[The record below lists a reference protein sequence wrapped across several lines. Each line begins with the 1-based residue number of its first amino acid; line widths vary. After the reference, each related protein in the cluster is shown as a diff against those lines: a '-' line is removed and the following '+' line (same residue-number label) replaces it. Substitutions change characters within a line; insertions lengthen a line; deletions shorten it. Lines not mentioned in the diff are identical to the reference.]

1 MPSGATAQRK
11 HAHVVDVLADL
22 EHGEQLF
29 ADGSQLEELG
39 LFIIMIELLEL
50 FDELGVGEEV
60 AGRILRNPP
69 KRDAVVGLVERM
81 QAEDVFDER
90 FALEADKD
98 VVAEQKVVADCFDI
112 PGNAVVLG
120 ADPLVPED
128 SELGTAEELEAFL
141 VERVRPLGQDFP
153 VAEKTV
159 ANDLVSAALD
169 LGLGDVRAGAH

>member
-1 MPSGATAQRK
+1 
-11 HAHVVDVLADL
+11 
-22 EHGEQLF
+22 
-29 ADGSQLEELG
+29 
-39 LFIIMIELLEL
+39 
-50 FDELGVGEEV
+50 
-60 AGRILRNPP
+60 
-69 KRDAVVGLVERM
+69 M